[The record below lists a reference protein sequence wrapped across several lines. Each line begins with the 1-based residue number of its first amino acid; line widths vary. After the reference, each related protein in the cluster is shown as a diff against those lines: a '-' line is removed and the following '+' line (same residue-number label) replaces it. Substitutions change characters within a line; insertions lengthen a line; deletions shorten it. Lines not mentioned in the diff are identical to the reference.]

1 MQGLNVPIKRAA
13 ALMGI
18 SEQHLRIRLQR
29 NRYDFGSAE
38 ILKENGS
45 RYTYH
50 INAKGFADYLG
61 LTVEEVMIWQREDR

>member
-1 MQGLNVPIKRAA
+1 MQGLNVPINRAA

-38 ILKENGS
+38 ILKKNGS

-50 INAKGFADYLG
+50 INAKGLADYLG